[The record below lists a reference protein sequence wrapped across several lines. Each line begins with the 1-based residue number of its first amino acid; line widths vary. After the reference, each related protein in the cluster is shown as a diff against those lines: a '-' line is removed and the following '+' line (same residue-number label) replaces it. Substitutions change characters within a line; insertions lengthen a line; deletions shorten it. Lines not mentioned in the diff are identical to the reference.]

1 MGKFRFYH
9 IDEHY
14 IRFLHSLDNRVQH
27 NKGQRRPYIGIVLS
41 IDGINYYVPLE
52 SPKPNHANIKGG
64 GPVMKLD
71 DGRLGVMGFNN
82 MIPVLPSCLLE
93 FNIQEVTDQQY
104 KMLLLNQLEYC
115 NKNEEVIIHRA
126 QTTYNR
132 AVIKKVPMYKSVC
145 CNFVKLERNFRKFNP
160 HHVPKRKKVNV
171 TLPDNKT

>member
-71 DGRLGVMGFNN
+71 EGRLGVMGFNN

-93 FNIQEVTDQQY
+93 FNIQEVYGST
-104 KMLLLNQLEYC
+104 
-115 NKNEEVIIHRA
+115 V
-126 QTTYNR
+126 
-132 AVIKKVPMYKSVC
+132 
-145 CNFVKLERNFRKFNP
+145 
-160 HHVPKRKKVNV
+160 
-171 TLPDNKT
+171 